1 MSATSFCSLL
11 IIADLPSVEQTLARC
26 MRTSVEVSETIRLR
40 RKWTPPQTPGLS
52 QQPEKEFSWILY
64 SCIPVQEENGGF
76 SILGCVTDVSQLKWA
91 EKVSA
96 RSAQNEQHARQRQE
110 EFIDIVSHELRNPLS
125 AITQSADDIMRSL
138 QDYRGTNKAG
148 TLLEFLDSNIEAAES
163 ILLCSMH
170 QRRIVDDV
178 LTLSKLDSAL
188 ITVVPSTF
196 IPRYIINEAT
206 RMFQAELVSNDIEI
220 QVSIEKNDK
229 DVVDSIVGDSSR
241 VMQVLV
247 NLLTNAI
254 KYTRGEKQRSILIRQ
269 GCSKSPP
276 ATSSFGPGFRWSTTT
291 QKSSPDPTSSSEY
304 GLEDQ
309 IYVYFAVQDTGQGL
323 KSEEAVHIFD
333 KFMQAN
339 RRTHVKYGGS
349 GLGLYISRELVEM
362 QCGKIGVGSEEGLG
376 STFAFYIKS
385 RKSLVRVK
393 RRASSIST
401 VKPAA
406 TEEATTYEML
416 LVEDNLLNAKV
427 LAKQLRK
434 NECTVHVANH
444 GGEAIDFIL
453 RLNGLPPE
461 YSTTEWAPI
470 SAHLD
475 CILMDW
481 EMPILDGLSATRRLR
496 QLERDGAIKGRHLII
511 GVTANARSE
520 QRQTAMEAGMDSV
533 VTKPFRVAEL
543 MAEIRKLMQR

>member
-1 MSATSFCSLL
+1 M
-11 IIADLPSVEQTLARC
+11 
-26 MRTSVEVSETIRLR
+26 
-40 RKWTPPQTPGLS
+40 
-52 QQPEKEFSWILY
+52 
-64 SCIPVQEENGGF
+64 
-76 SILGCVTDVSQLKWA
+76 GCVTDVSQLKWA

-96 RSAQNEQHARQRQE
+96 RSAQDEQQARQRQE

-138 QDYRGTNKAG
+138 RDYRGAKKAEP
-148 TLLEFLDSNIEAAES
+148 LLEILDSNIEAAES

-196 IPRYIINEAT
+196 LPRSIINEAT
-206 RMFQAELVSNDIEI
+206 RMFQAEFVSDDIELQI
-220 QVSIEKNDK
+220 SVEKNDE
-229 DVVDSIVGDSSR
+229 DVVESVIGDSSR

-254 KYTRGEKQRSILIRQ
+254 KYTRNERQRSILIRQ
-269 GCSKSPP
+269 GCCKSPP
-276 ATSSFGPGFRWSTTT
+276 ATSRFGPGFRWSTTS

-323 KSEEAVHIFD
+323 KTEEAVHIFD

-376 STFAFYIKS
+376 STLAFYIKA
-385 RKSLVRVK
+385 RKSLVPVK
-393 RRASSIST
+393 RRASSIAT
-401 VKPAA
+401 LKHVA
-406 TEEATTYEML
+406 TEEATNYEML

-434 NECTVHVANH
+434 NGCTVHVANH

-453 RLNGLPPE
+453 GLNGLPPE
-461 YSTTEWAPI
+461 YSTTERAPL
-470 SAHLD
+470 SVHLD

-496 QLERDGAIKGRHLII
+496 RLESDGAIKGRHLII

-520 QRQTAMEAGMDSV
+520 QRQTAMEAGMDAV

-543 MAEIRKLMQR
+543 MKEISKLIPH

>member
-1 MSATSFCSLL
+1 MTESA
-11 IIADLPSVEQTLARC
+11 
-26 MRTSVEVSETIRLR
+26 EVSGTIRLKR
-40 RKWTPPQTPGLS
+40 RWKPPQASGGS
-52 QQPEKEFSWILY
+52 QQPEEEFTWIMY
-64 SCIPVQEENGGF
+64 SCVAVQQENDGL
-76 SILGCVTDVSQLKWA
+76 SIMGCVTDVSHLKWA

-96 RSAQNEQHARQRQE
+96 RSAEDEQRARQRQE

-138 QDYRGTNKAG
+138 QDYLGTKKVDILG
-148 TLLEFLDSNIEAAES
+148 KILDSNMEAAES

-196 IPRYIINEAT
+196 QPRSIINEAT
-206 RMFQAELVSNDIEI
+206 RMFQAEFVSNDIQLEI
-220 QVSIEKNDK
+220 SAEKNDESI
-229 DVVDSIVGDSSR
+229 VDNVVGDSSR

-254 KYTRGEKQRSILIRQ
+254 KYTRSERKRSILIYH
-269 GCSKSPP
+269 GCCKFPP
-276 ATSSFGPGFRWSTTT
+276 ATSKFGSDFRWSTTS
-291 QKSSPDPTSSSEY
+291 KKNRPDPTFSPEY
-304 GLEDQ
+304 GPHDP
-309 IYVYFAVQDTGQGL
+309 IYVYFAVKDTGQGL
-323 KSEEAVHIFD
+323 NSEEAVHIFD

-362 QCGKIGVGSEEGLG
+362 QCGKIGVGSEEGFG
-376 STFAFYIKS
+376 SNFAFYIKA
-385 RKSLVRVK
+385 RKSLAQVK
-393 RRASSIST
+393 RRISPIGALNRT
-401 VKPAA
+401 AEEDA
-406 TEEATTYEML
+406 TNYEIL

-434 NECTVHVANH
+434 AGCTVHVANH

-453 RLNGLPPE
+453 NQNDLPLE
-461 YSTTEWAPI
+461 YGTTERVPI
-470 SAHLD
+470 SMDLD

-496 QLERDGAIKGRHLII
+496 QLEKDGTIKGCHKII
-511 GVTANARSE
+511 GITANARIE
-520 QRQTAMEAGMDSV
+520 QRQMALDAGMDLV
-533 VTKPFRVAEL
+533 VIKPFRVVEL
-543 MAEIRKLMQR
+543 MSEISKLMSRRV